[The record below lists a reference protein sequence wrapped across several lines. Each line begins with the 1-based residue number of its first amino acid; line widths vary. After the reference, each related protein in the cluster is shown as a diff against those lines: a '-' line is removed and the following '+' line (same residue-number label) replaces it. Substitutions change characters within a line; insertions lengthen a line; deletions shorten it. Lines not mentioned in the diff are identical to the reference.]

1 MPDDRYEK
9 LREFLESRIEQLEQE
24 LQLYQQLL
32 ELLSECG
39 RSIMT
44 RGASAPGKEFRSKSG
59 KVVARLS
66 MTRDTF
72 RLVFLKPVPSA
83 HPYVKYARNSLQNL
97 AETYEGLEYSFE
109 ERDGKTEAILVTG
122 VTKDNV
128 DDVRAVLEFVA
139 SKIASLT
146 D

>member
-1 MPDDRYEK
+1 MSEDRCER
-9 LREFLESRIEQLEQE
+9 LREFLESKIEQLEQE

-32 ELLSECG
+32 ELVSDCG
-39 RSIMT
+39 RGLPARTPTM
-44 RGASAPGKEFRSKSG
+44 PGKEFRSRSG

-83 HPYVKYARNSLQNL
+83 HPYIRYARTSLQNL
-97 AETYEGLEYSFE
+97 ADTYEGLEYSIE
-109 ERDGKTEAILVTG
+109 ESDGKTQAILVTG
-122 VTKDNV
+122 VTKDNA

-139 SKIASLT
+139 TKIASLM

>member
-9 LREFLESRIEQLEQE
+9 LKELIESRIEQLEQE

-39 RSIMT
+39 RTVMG
-44 RGASAPGKEFRSKSG
+44 RGANAPGKEFRSKSG
-59 KVVARLS
+59 KVVAKLS

-83 HPYVKYARNSLQNL
+83 HPYIKYVRSSLQNL

-122 VTKDNV
+122 VTRDNI
-128 DDVRAVLEFVA
+128 DDVKAVLEFVA
-139 SKIASLT
+139 SKIASLA